1 MSNNIFNVMSPIM
14 IDLNRYQLNDMDIE
28 FKKSYIKSYNEE
40 SNTQSYVEYG
50 LIPNTNNI
58 FLPTETN
65 RKDSVTYIK
74 LKGKDLW
81 LHMDD
86 NNKFFFDIIRKQDF
100 YYRQPLT
107 IWLKYNKGNEMLMFK
122 YFGKGLN
129 RVNDIINEGISNI
142 MYINYKQEQGKIF
155 MEWTYD
161 INKATKIIGDKI
173 DRSEY
178 VWKTKVIIDKHKHS
192 LM

>member
-1 MSNNIFNVMSPIM
+1 MV
-14 IDLNRYQLNDMDIE
+14 DLNRYQLNDMDIE

-40 SNTQSYVEYG
+40 SNTQSYLEYG

-74 LKGKDLW
+74 LKDKDLW

-100 YYRQPLT
+100 YYRQPLA

-142 MYINYKQEQGKIF
+142 MYINYKQKDGKIY

-161 INKATKIIGDKI
+161 INKATKIIGNKI

-178 VWKTKVIIDKHKHS
+178 VWKTKVIIDKHKNS

>member
-14 IDLNRYQLNDMDIE
+14 VDLNRYQLNDMDIE

-142 MYINYKQEQGKIF
+142 MYINYKQEKGKIF

>member
-14 IDLNRYQLNDMDIE
+14 VDLNRYQLNDMDIE

-142 MYINYKQEQGKIF
+142 MYINYKQEKGKIF

-161 INKATKIIGDKI
+161 INKATKIIGNKI

-178 VWKTKVIIDKHKHS
+178 VWKTKVVIDKHKHS

>member
-1 MSNNIFNVMSPIM
+1 MNNTFNVMSPILV
-14 IDLNRYQLNDMDIE
+14 DLNRYQLNDMDIE

-40 SNTQSYVEYG
+40 YNTQSYIEYG
-50 LIPNTNNI
+50 LVPDTNNI

-86 NNKFFFDIIRKQDF
+86 NNKFYFDIIRKQDF
-100 YYRQPLT
+100 YYRQPLV

-129 RVNDIINEGISNI
+129 RTNDIINEGISNM
-142 MYINYKQEQGKIF
+142 MYIAYKQKDGKIF

-161 INKATKIIGDKI
+161 INNATKIIGNKI

-178 VWKTKVIIDKHKHS
+178 VWKTKVVIDKHKHS